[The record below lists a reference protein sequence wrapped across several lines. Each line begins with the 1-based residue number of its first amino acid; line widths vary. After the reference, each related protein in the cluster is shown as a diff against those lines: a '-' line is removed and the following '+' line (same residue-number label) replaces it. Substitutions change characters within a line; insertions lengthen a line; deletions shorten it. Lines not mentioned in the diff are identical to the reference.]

1 MIMNK
6 CKLIFLYFYKRVLN
20 SIYKMGMMGILGLIF
35 FLKLNICRFEFILFV
50 KRLMCLILVV
60 Y

>member
-6 CKLIFLYFYKRVLN
+6 CKLIFLDFYKRVLI
-20 SIYKMGMMGILGLIF
+20 IYKMGMMGLLGLIF

>member
-6 CKLIFLYFYKRVLN
+6 CKLIFLDFYKRVLN

-50 KRLMCLILVV
+50 KR
-60 Y
+60 